1 MDNTTYKYASIYA
14 PTDYSTPLVSN
25 NSNGNGMSLLG
36 SLVPFVGIGESLVNG
51 LIGHYEN
58 NRQMHFQEDMQKSQM
73 EFANEQ
79 RELTQQYN
87 TSEREAT
94 QQFNLDMY
102 NMNNAYNSPQ
112 AQMQRAMEAG
122 INPNSFAQSIN
133 GGQSQAVT
141 SSPQS
146 VGMPGMPGM
155 GNGGSHQVS
164 IGGMFDKIV
173 QAEMLDANKNLLD
186 SQANKNNAE
195 ASALTQNAQ
204 TNAGML
210 KLSEKQ
216 LDEVKRVNDKT
227 IEYINKQIESL
238 DSENELRATETEW
251 NNIRNTVLAPII
263 EKQEWQKLANMKAEY
278 GEIKAKTAALYAEAA
293 NLRQQIAESKERIKL
308 IQSEAEKN
316 KAQAELMKLEKA
328 LKENELTQSSIRTK
342 YYEKY
347 GYDPTTT
354 PVSNQL
360 VMGGARMFGMIG
372 EWLDRVSD
380 ALDRYGSAAFGSSV
394 QQSLQNSVNS
404 LRYPMGIPSV
414 ANPMFST
421 GGIR

>member
-14 PTDYSTPLVSN
+14 PTDYSSPLVSN
-25 NSNGNGMSLLG
+25 SNNGKGMAFLDFL
-36 SLVPFVGIGESLVNG
+36 GIGESFLNG

-173 QAEMLDANKNLLD
+173 QAEMLDANKKLLD

-195 ASALTQNAQ
+195 ANALTSNAE
-204 TNAGML
+204 TNRGML
-210 KLSEKQ
+210 QLGEKQ

-227 IEYINKQIESL
+227 IEHINKQIESI

-251 NNIRNTVLAPII
+251 NNFRNTVLAPII
-263 EKQEWQKLANMKAEY
+263 EKQEWQKLSNMKAEY
-278 GEIKAKTAALYAEAA
+278 DATKAKTAALYAEAA

-316 KAQAELMKLEKA
+316 KAQTELMNLEKK
-328 LKENELTQSSIRTK
+328 LKENEVTISNIRTE
-342 YYEKY
+342 YYKNF

-360 VMGGARMFGMIG
+360 IIGGARMFSMVGQWI
-372 EWLDRVSD
+372 DSVSN
-380 ALDRYGSAAFGSSV
+380 ALERFGSAAFGSSV
-394 QQSLQNSVNS
+394 QQNLQNSVNS
-404 LRYPMGIPSV
+404 LRYPMGIPSI
-414 ANPMFST
+414 ANPSFGT

>member
-1 MDNTTYKYASIYA
+1 
-14 PTDYSTPLVSN
+14 
-25 NSNGNGMSLLG
+25 
-36 SLVPFVGIGESLVNG
+36 
-51 LIGHYEN
+51 
-58 NRQMHFQEDMQKSQM
+58 MHFQEDMQKSQM

-173 QAEMLDANKNLLD
+173 QAEMLDANKKLLD

-195 ASALTQNAQ
+195 ANALTSNAE
-204 TNAGML
+204 TNRGML
-210 KLSEKQ
+210 QLGEKQ

-227 IEYINKQIESL
+227 IEHINKQIESI

-251 NNIRNTVLAPII
+251 NNFRNTVLAPII
-263 EKQEWQKLANMKAEY
+263 EKQEWQKLSNMKAEY
-278 GEIKAKTAALYAEAA
+278 DATKAKTAALYAEAA

-316 KAQAELMKLEKA
+316 KAQTELMNLEKK
-328 LKENELTQSSIRTK
+328 LKENEVTISNIRTE
-342 YYEKY
+342 YYKNF

-360 VMGGARMFGMIG
+360 IIGGARMFSMVGQWI
-372 EWLDRVSD
+372 DSVSN
-380 ALDRYGSAAFGSSV
+380 ALERFGSAAFGSSV
-394 QQSLQNSVNS
+394 QQNLQNSVNS
-404 LRYPMGIPSV
+404 LRYPMGIPSI
-414 ANPMFST
+414 ANPSFGT